1 MMKIIK
7 EETKFKRISSYKE
20 FDNGHVLRSDWKEMS
35 SEDAESIAK
44 QKSIDDPDNIYYVA
58 YDDVMD
64 SSSDLR
70 WINGK
75 SYNYSQVQMRG
86 NKPVIKNESVKK
98 VLEANIEAENPGI
111 LEVPEGK
118 SVQDLPVSHF
128 KKLIDKK
135 GRASIIRALTNLEVW
150 NKNDDKKL
158 SNWAKSM
165 KKSIGDYGVK

>member
-1 MMKIIK
+1 MMKIYK
-7 EETKFKRISSYKE
+7 EETKFKRVSSYKE
-20 FDNGHVLRSDWKEMS
+20 FDNGHVLHSDWKEMS
-35 SEDAESIAK
+35 SKDAENIAK
-44 QKSIDDPDNIYYVA
+44 QKSIDDPDNIYYVV
-58 YDDVMD
+58 YDDVID

-86 NKPVIKNESVKK
+86 GKPVIRNESMKK
-98 VLEANIEAENPGI
+98 VLEVNIEAENPGI
-111 LEVPEGK
+111 LEVPEDK

>member
-1 MMKIIK
+1 MRIYK
-7 EETKFKRISSYKE
+7 EETKFKRVSSYKE
-20 FDNGHVLRSDWKEMS
+20 FDNGHVLHSDWKEMS
-35 SEDAESIAK
+35 SEDAENIAK
-44 QKSIDDPDNIYYVA
+44 QKSIDDPDNIYYVV

-64 SSSDLR
+64 PSSDLR

-75 SYNYSQVQMRG
+75 SYNYSQVQMKG
-86 NKPVIKNESVKK
+86 DKPVIKDESMK
-98 VLEANIEAENPGI
+98 VLEADIEAENSGI

-135 GRASIIRALTNLEVW
+135 GRVSIIRALTNLEVW
-150 NKNDDKKL
+150 NKNDNKKL

>member
-20 FDNGHVLRSDWKEMS
+20 FDNGHVLHNDWKEMS
-35 SEDAESIAK
+35 SEDAENIAK

-64 SSSDLR
+64 PSSDLR

-75 SYNYSQVQMRG
+75 SYDYSQVQMRG
-86 NKPVIKNESVKK
+86 DKPVIKGKSMK

-118 SVQDLPVSHF
+118 GVQDLPVSHF

-135 GRASIIRALTNLEVW
+135 GRTSIIRALTNLEVW

>member
-1 MMKIIK
+1 MMRIYK
-7 EETKFKRISSYKE
+7 EETKLKRVSSYKE

-35 SEDAESIAK
+35 SKDAENIAK
-44 QKSIDDPDNIYYVA
+44 QKSVDDPDNIYYVA

-98 VLEANIEAENPGI
+98 VLEVNIEAENPGI

-135 GRASIIRALTNLEVW
+135 GRSSVIRALTNLEVW

-158 SNWAKSM
+158 SNWARSM
-165 KKSIGDYGVK
+165 KKSIGDYGVE

>member
-1 MMKIIK
+1 MRIYK

-20 FDNGHVLRSDWKEMS
+20 FDNGHVLHSDWKEMS
-35 SEDAESIAK
+35 SEDAENIAK

-75 SYNYSQVQMRG
+75 SYNYSQVQMKG
-86 NKPVIKNESVKK
+86 NKPIIKDESMK
-98 VLEANIEAENPGI
+98 VLEADIEAENLGI

-135 GRASIIRALTNLEVW
+135 GRTSIIRALTNLEVW
-150 NKNDDKKL
+150 NKNDNKKL
-158 SNWAKSM
+158 SNWTKSM
-165 KKSIGDYGVK
+165 KKSIGDYGAK